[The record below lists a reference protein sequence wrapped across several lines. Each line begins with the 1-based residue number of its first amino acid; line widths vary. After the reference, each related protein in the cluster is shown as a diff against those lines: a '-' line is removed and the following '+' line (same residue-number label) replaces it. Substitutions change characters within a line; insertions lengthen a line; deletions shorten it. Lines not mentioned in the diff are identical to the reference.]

1 MKKSIRSL
9 AHAGIIAA
17 AYVALSLI
25 STSLGIAFGPVQFRI
40 SEALCVL
47 PFLFPEAVGGLFAGC
62 LVTNILSPYGPLD
75 LVVGSLAT
83 LLAALVT
90 RRCRLRVLAPL
101 PPALFN
107 GVMIGALISFYEV
120 GFTDAFAAAFTLNF
134 ASVASGEALMCYA
147 FGLPLL
153 AALEKRGIGK
163 SAYSG

>member
-1 MKKSIRSL
+1 MNKRVLSL
-9 AHAGIIAA
+9 TRAAVIAA

-25 STSLGIAFGPVQFRI
+25 SASLGIAFGPVQARL

-47 PFLFPEAVGGLFAGC
+47 PFLVPEAVGGLFVGC

-83 LLAALVT
+83 LLAALAT

-107 GVMIGALISFYEV
+107 GVMVGALISFYEV
-120 GFTDAFAAAFTLNF
+120 GFTDAFAAAFALNF
-134 ASVASGEALMCYA
+134 ASVASEEALVCYA

-153 AALEKRGIGK
+153 GALEKRGIGRK
-163 SAYSG
+163 

>member
-1 MKKSIRSL
+1 MNKRVRSL
-9 AHAGIIAA
+9 TRAGVIAA

-25 STSLGIAFGPVQFRI
+25 STSLGIAFGPVQFRV

-62 LVTNILSPYGPLD
+62 LVVNILSPYGPLD

-90 RRCRLRVLAPL
+90 RRCRKRILAPL

-107 GVMIGALISFYEV
+107 GVMVGALISFYEV
-120 GFTDAFAAAFTLNF
+120 GFTDAFAAAFAINF
-134 ASVASGEALMCYA
+134 ASVALGEAVVCFAL
-147 FGLPLL
+147 GLPLL
-153 AALEKRGIGK
+153 AALEKRGMGKRTIG
-163 SAYSG
+163 